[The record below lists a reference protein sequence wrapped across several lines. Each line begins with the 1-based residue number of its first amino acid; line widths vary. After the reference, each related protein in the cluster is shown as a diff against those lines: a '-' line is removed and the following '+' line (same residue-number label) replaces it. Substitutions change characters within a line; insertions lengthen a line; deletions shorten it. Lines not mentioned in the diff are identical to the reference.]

1 MVLNAARRLLTT
13 FFLVKIMRISALPFG
28 AWLLMLLAVAT
39 ISHAQT
45 ADGQLAAS
53 TIHSASIHADGTLWT
68 WGSNFD
74 GQLGDGSTT
83 AHAQPA
89 QVLLP
94 NTSATDP
101 ANAHWAQVAA
111 GTGHTLA
118 LTTDGQLYAW
128 GANNDGQLGLS
139 GFTRRLQ
146 PALVPLPAEAGGT
159 RWAQVA
165 AGCSHTLALTADGR
179 LYSWGHNV
187 FGQLGDGTI
196 FTRPQAAAVVLP
208 AGAAAITRIAAGS
221 AHSLALTADG
231 QLYTWGNNAE
241 SQLGDG
247 GTMQHSRP
255 VAVALPRKS
264 TATGW
269 AQVAAGASHTL
280 ALTTDGQLYGWGCN
294 KAGQLARLN
303 GNCFARPVAI
313 DLPAKALPGT
323 WARIAAGQAHSLAVM
338 ADGRRYTWGTPEAK
352 PLGSRLNG
360 QLSFGS
366 AVSAS
371 TSK

>member
-1 MVLNAARRLLTT
+1 
-13 FFLVKIMRISALPFG
+13 
-28 AWLLMLLAVAT
+28 MLLSVAT

-45 ADGQLAAS
+45 ADGQLAVSA
-53 TIHSASIHADGTLWT
+53 IHAASIHADGTLWA

-74 GQLGDGSTT
+74 GQLGDGSTA

-94 NTSATDP
+94 NTAATDP
-101 ANAHWAQVAA
+101 ANARWAQVAA
-111 GTGHTLA
+111 GTSHTLA

-128 GANNDGQLGLS
+128 GANTEGQLGLN
-139 GFTRRLQ
+139 GFTRHLQ
-146 PALVPLPAEAGGT
+146 PALVPLPAEAAGT

-196 FTRPQAAAVVLP
+196 FTRPQAAAAVQLP
-208 AGAAAITRIAAGS
+208 AGAGAITRIAAGNS
-221 AHSLALTADG
+221 YSLALTATG

-241 SQLGDG
+241 GQLGDG
-247 GTMQHSRP
+247 STGQHSRP
-255 VAVALPRKS
+255 VAVSLPRKS

-269 AQVAAGASHTL
+269 AQVAVGASHTL

-313 DLPAKALPGT
+313 SLPAKAQPGT

-338 ADGRRYTWGTPEAK
+338 ADGRRYTWGTPDAK
-352 PLGSRLNG
+352 PLGSRRNG
-360 QLSFGS
+360 QLSHES

-371 TSK
+371 VSK